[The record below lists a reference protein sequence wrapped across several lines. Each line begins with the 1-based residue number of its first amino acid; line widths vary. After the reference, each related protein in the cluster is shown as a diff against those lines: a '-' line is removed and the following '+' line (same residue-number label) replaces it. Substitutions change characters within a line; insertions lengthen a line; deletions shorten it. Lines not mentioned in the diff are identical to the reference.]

1 MTAIHPRALITT
13 KRRPSRDG
21 VVTVFHIAFRIWFYS
36 HAMFTHSSFFFLS
49 RRSWS
54 AMACALVLTCL
65 ATAAWSS
72 EEAPDA
78 FVQRITNDTLNTI
91 KADKSLRS
99 GDIQKVMQLVDSQLM
114 PHVNFRRMTALATGP
129 AWRGATPEQQK
140 RLQDEF
146 KILLVRTYAGALSQ
160 ITDQVVL
167 VKPLRRGQDDKNL
180 VVNTEV
186 RGKGDPIQ
194 LDYRLEKTA
203 GQGAGWMIFDLN
215 VLGVWLVENYRN
227 QFTKEINA
235 GGIDALIASL
245 AARNKTNAKP
255 A

>member
-1 MTAIHPRALITT
+1 MKTFSL
-13 KRRPSRDG
+13 
-21 VVTVFHIAFRIWFYS
+21 
-36 HAMFTHSSFFFLS
+36 MNMS
-49 RRSWS
+49 RRFALLAAGTSLI
-54 AMACALVLTCL
+54 CAQTPVW
-65 ATAAWSS
+65 AAD
-72 EEAPDA
+72 EAPDA
-78 FVQRITNDTLNTI
+78 FIKRITNDTLDLI

-99 GDIQKVMQLVDSQLM
+99 GDMSKLIQLVDAKLM

-129 AWRGATPEQQK
+129 AWRKATPEQQK

-146 KILLVRTYAGALSQ
+146 KILLVRTYSGALSQ
-160 ITDQVVL
+160 ISDQVVM
-167 VKPLRRGQDDKNL
+167 VKPLRAGQEDKNL

-194 LDYRLEKTA
+194 LDYRLEKTP
-203 GQGAGWMIFDLN
+203 GEGAGWMIFDLN
-215 VLGVWLVENYRN
+215 VLGVWLIENYRT

-245 AARNKTNAKP
+245 ALRNKSNAKS

>member
-1 MTAIHPRALITT
+1 MKTTSLMSLARRRGLI
-13 KRRPSRDG
+13 
-21 VVTVFHIAFRIWFYS
+21 
-36 HAMFTHSSFFFLS
+36 
-49 RRSWS
+49 
-54 AMACALVLTCL
+54 
-65 ATAAWSS
+65 ATAFALSAALMPAWAA

-78 FVQRITNDTLNTI
+78 LIKRITNDTLDLI

-99 GDIQKVMQLVDSQLM
+99 GDLSKIIQLVDAKLM

-129 AWRGATPEQQK
+129 AWRKATPEQQK

-146 KILLVRTYAGALSQ
+146 KILLVRTYSGALSQ
-160 ITDQVVL
+160 VSDQVVV
-167 VKPLRRGQDDKNL
+167 VKPLRAGQEDKNL

-194 LDYRLEKTA
+194 LDYRLEKTP
-203 GQGAGWMIFDLN
+203 GEGAGWMIFDLN
-215 VLGVWLVENYRN
+215 VLGVWLIENYRT

-245 AARNKTNAKP
+245 ALRNKANAKP